1 MPKDLRT
8 FLAQVEE
15 RFPSS
20 YLKTSKQVDPNLELT
35 GVLRKFQSQNQFPMV
50 LFEDVTGCEVP
61 VLANALGSRER
72 LALLFDAEPL
82 QLAQAYESRQG
93 NRIAPEIVE
102 TGPVKEV
109 IQTGDDIDVTKIAN
123 IVHCG
128 EDGGDWSGGEYISS
142 GVSVAKDPDSGIY
155 NAGIYRIQVIGPK
168 EMRLDPGAYSHIWH
182 LHHKQEQRD
191 EPLEV
196 AIVIGHYP
204 TMYMA
209 SQYRGPLEHDE
220 IEVAGGLAGEPVRMT
235 KAETLDLNVPADAEI
250 VIEGKLL
257 PHVRKQEGPFGE
269 FSWYVGPGHD
279 TLVFEVTAITRR
291 QDAIYQDVF
300 NAHPEHN
307 LIGMVGREANM
318 LSKVRAVIPSVQS
331 VCMPFS
337 ACCRFATY
345 VSIKKEYDG
354 QARNAALTALGADPF
369 VKLAIIVDDDIDPY
383 DETQVMWAV
392 ATRVRADKDVIIIP
406 ESYTCELDPT
416 AYSIKDDTENGY
428 LNAKWIIDA
437 TKPVNLPFQEVSDVP
452 TEVWQKIDLD
462 AFFGNAAGATGATSG
477 TVAQPSLG

>member
-8 FLAQVEE
+8 FIAQVEE
-15 RFPSS
+15 AYPST
-20 YLKTSKQVDPNLELT
+20 YLKTSKEVDPDLELT
-35 GVLRKFQSQNQFPMV
+35 GVLRKFQAQNQFPMV
-50 LFEDVTGCEVP
+50 LFEDVKGAEVP

-72 LALLFDAEPL
+72 LALLFDSDSFGLAE
-82 QLAQAYESRQG
+82 AYEARQG
-93 NRIAPEIVE
+93 NRIPHEIVE
-102 TGPVKEV
+102 TGPVKDIV
-109 IQTGDDIDVTKIAN
+109 QTGDDIDVTKIAN

-128 EDGGDWSGGEYISS
+128 EDGGDWSNGEYISS
-142 GVSVAKDPDSGIY
+142 GVSVAKDPDTGIY

-168 EMRLDPGAYSHIWH
+168 ELRLDPGAYSHIWH
-182 LHHKQEQRD
+182 LHHKQENRD

-220 IEVAGGLAGEPVRMT
+220 IEVAGGLAGEAVRMV
-235 KAETLDLNVPADAEI
+235 KAETLDCNVPADAEI

-279 TLVFEVTAITRR
+279 TLVFEVTAVTRR
-291 QDAIYQDVF
+291 ADAIYQDVF

-318 LSKVRAVIPSVQS
+318 LSKVRAVIPSVKS

-406 ESYTCELDPT
+406 EAYTCELDPT
-416 AYSIKDDTENGY
+416 AYSIEDDTQNGY

-452 TEVWQKIDLD
+452 KEIWEKIDLD
-462 AFFGNAAGATGATSG
+462 AFFGNAAQDTDASSG
-477 TVAQPSLG
+477 TVAQPSMG

>member
-8 FLAQVEE
+8 FIDQVVEAY
-15 RFPSS
+15 PSS
-20 YLKTSKQVDPNLELT
+20 YLTTSREVDPRFELT
-35 GVLRKFQSQNQFPMV
+35 GVLRKFQDEGRFPMV
-50 LFEDVTGCEVP
+50 LFDNVKGCDVP
-61 VLANALGSRER
+61 VLGNALGSRDR
-72 LALLFDAEPL
+72 LALLFDSDSKG
-82 QLAQAYESRQG
+82 LAHAYEKRQG
-93 NRIAPEIVE
+93 TMIPPETVD

-109 IQTGDDIDVTKIAN
+109 VQTGDEIDVTRIAN
-123 IVHCG
+123 IVHCA
-128 EDGGDWSGGEYISS
+128 DDGGEYISS
-142 GVSVAKDPDSGIY
+142 GVTVAKDPDTGIY
-155 NAGIYRIQVIGPK
+155 NAGIYRIQVVGPR
-168 EMRLDPGAYSHIWH
+168 EMRLDPGQYSHIWH
-182 LHHKQEQRD
+182 LHHKHEQRD
-191 EPLEV
+191 EPLEI

-235 KAETLDLNVPADAEI
+235 KAETLDLMVPADAEI
-250 VIEGKLL
+250 VIEGRML
-257 PHVRKQEGPFGE
+257 PHVRKPEGPFGE
-269 FSWYVGPGHD
+269 FSWYLGPGHD
-279 TLVFEVTAITRR
+279 AHVVEVTAITRR
-291 QDAIYQDVF
+291 GDAIYQDIF

-318 LSKVRAVIPSVQS
+318 LAKVRAVVPSVRN

-345 VSIKKEYDG
+345 VSIGKEYDG

-369 VKLAIIVDDDIDPY
+369 VKLAVIVDEDIDPY

-392 ATRVRADKDVIIIP
+392 ATRVRADKDVIVIP

-416 AYSIKDDTENGY
+416 AYDITDETKPGA

-437 TKPVNLPFQEVSDVP
+437 TKPVGLPFQKLADVPEDIWRNIRLDDYFANGAGEAAPPMASDV
-452 TEVWQKIDLD
+452 
-462 AFFGNAAGATGATSG
+462 
-477 TVAQPSLG
+477 QPVVQ